1 MADTIRAD
9 IDELFSLSTTFQGIA
24 GRIARIDTRAIS
36 AGSVE
41 GFSGGA
47 AIVEALAAVESA
59 SRRSVSLLADRAWS
73 TSDTIDRVA
82 ADYENT
88 DEYFAAGLARAVPE

>member
-9 IDELFSLSTTFQGIA
+9 IDELFSLSKDFQGIA
-24 GRIARIDTRAIS
+24 GRIGRIDTRPIS
-36 AGSVE
+36 VGAAES
-41 GFSGGA
+41 FPGGA
-47 AIVEALAAVESA
+47 AVVEALAAVESA
-59 SRRSVSLLADRAWS
+59 LQRAVSLLADRAWS

-88 DEYFAAGLARAVPE
+88 DEYFAAGLAQAVPE

>member
-9 IDELFSLSTTFQGIA
+9 IDELFSLSTAFRGIA
-24 GRIARIDTRAIS
+24 RRIARIDTRAIS

-73 TSDTIDRVA
+73 TSDTIDLVA

-88 DEYFAAGLARAVPE
+88 DEYFAAGSARAVPE

>member
-9 IDELFSLSTTFQGIA
+9 IDELFSLSTVFNGIA
-24 GRIARIDTRAIS
+24 SRIGLIDTGVMS
-36 AGSVE
+36 AGASE
-41 GFSGGA
+41 GFPGGA

-88 DEYFAAGLARAVPE
+88 DEYFAAGLSRAVPE